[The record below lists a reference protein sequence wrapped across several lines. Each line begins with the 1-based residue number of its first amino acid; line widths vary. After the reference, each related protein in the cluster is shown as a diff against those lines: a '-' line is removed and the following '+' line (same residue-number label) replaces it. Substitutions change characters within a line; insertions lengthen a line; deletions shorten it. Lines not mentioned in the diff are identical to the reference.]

1 MVAGTSNQ
9 PLDRAIRWETSAQFA
24 PSVCSVGD
32 LVAGSF
38 QKELSMRQLIGP
50 LLFLMAATPAWPRVA
65 VVFRLASAPLPVQ
78 AGQEFALCAANVGTA
93 NADITL
99 NFVNVRTG
107 AIVASKQVT
116 LPPPGAG
123 GAVPTAMPDPCLTT
137 TADAIVKAGA
147 ATNGDS
153 PLIVAL
159 MVVRHGVFRGASAAT
174 ASVQVTVAGPNG
186 GRQIVASIPLYLAT
200 MTNGRNTPIEIV
212 L

>member
-1 MVAGTSNQ
+1 MGNQRVVPAVRIPKEFVMRCMTGT
-9 PLDRAIRWETSAQFA
+9 L
-24 PSVCSVGD
+24 
-32 LVAGSF
+32 
-38 QKELSMRQLIGP
+38 
-50 LLFLMAATPAWPRVA
+50 LLFIAAAPAWPRVA

-123 GAVPTAMPDPCLTT
+123 GTVPSAMPDPCLSV

-147 ATNGDS
+147 APSGDP
-153 PLIVAL
+153 PLVVAL
-159 MVVRHGVFRGASAAT
+159 MVVRHGVFHGASAAT
-174 ASVQVTVAGPNG
+174 ASVQVTVAGANG
-186 GRQIVASIPLYLAT
+186 ARQIVASIPLYLAT
-200 MTNGRNTPIEIV
+200 MTNSRNTPIEIV
-212 L
+212 R